1 MRMINMLLAAV
12 FTCVKHLAEMSS
24 AFQGKIWAT
33 CALRYKFC
41 GSVRLRLASHIVVDL
56 CVVIGVHSS
65 LEYSEPRLI
74 RIRFD
79 RRFYPI

>member
-1 MRMINMLLAAV
+1 MINMLLAAV

-41 GSVRLRLASHIVVDL
+41 GS
-56 CVVIGVHSS
+56 G
-65 LEYSEPRLI
+65 
-74 RIRFD
+74 
-79 RRFYPI
+79 PIEACIPHRG